1 MAIKL
6 NSFSNKS
13 IRSDHAIDCADTLAS
28 IVNDILEAQK
38 EMEAVQFEDSK
49 CQKISDDVFWIIYN
63 RISYLETDL
72 NNHPHLEAQ
81 RQKYGKTI

>member
-13 IRSDHAIDCADTLAS
+13 IQSDHAIDCVDTLAS
-28 IVNDILEAQK
+28 IVNDILEAQQ
-38 EMEAVQFEDSK
+38 EMELAQFKDSK

-63 RISYLETDL
+63 RINFLETDL